1 MERYLAAPCSPA
13 DHQEGQRDMTAVEVS
28 GQGPAVAPIVFSVP
42 HAGRDYPAS
51 VLARSRLPVD
61 VLQRLEDRYA
71 DLLVTELVAAGHVA
85 VVAKAPRAVIDLN
98 RNPRDIDVCTVS
110 GIPRGLHLVQSPK
123 QRGGLGLFPR
133 FLPRV
138 GDLWTAPLGWEEAES
153 RIRLIHAAYHAEIE
167 RQIDRIAARYGQA
180 LLLDVHSMPPLTS
193 GGGAARADIVIG
205 DRFGVSASPRLADI
219 ARATAQRHGLAVAVN
234 HPYPGYYLIE
244 RHGRPKA
251 GRHALQI
258 EISRDLYLD
267 DALDGAGPG
276 LPAIHAMLAD
286 VTEALAEELTRGD
299 FAVAA
304 E

>member
-1 MERYLAAPCSPA
+1 MEVF
-13 DHQEGQRDMTAVEVS
+13 GS
-28 GQGPAVAPIVFSVP
+28 GSSGGPVLFSVP

-51 VLARSRLPVD
+51 VLARSRLPED
-61 VLQRLEDRYA
+61 ALQRLEDRYA
-71 DLLVTELVAAGHVA
+71 DLLVTELVADGHVT

-98 RNPRDIDVCTVS
+98 RDPRDIDLCTVS

-138 GDLWTAPLGWEEAES
+138 GDLWIGPLSWEAAES
-153 RIRLIHAAYHAEIE
+153 RIRTIHAPYHAEIE
-167 RQIDRIAARYGQA
+167 RQIDLIAGRHGQA
-180 LLLDVHSMPPLTS
+180 VLLDVHSMPPLSS
-193 GGGAARADIVIG
+193 GGAGRADIVIG

-219 ARATAQRHGLAVAVN
+219 VRAVAIGHGLAAAVN

-244 RHGRPKA
+244 RHGRPRS

-267 DALDGAGPG
+267 EALDEPGPG
-276 LPAIHAMLAD
+276 LPAIRAMLAEMA
-286 VTEALAEELTRGD
+286 EALADELTRGG

>member
-1 MERYLAAPCSPA
+1 MECNHAASCSPTNRE
-13 DHQEGQRDMTAVEVS
+13 EGRSDMTAIEVLGGS
-28 GQGPAVAPIVFSVP
+28 PAVAPIVFSVP
-42 HAGRDYPAS
+42 HAGREYPAS

-71 DLLVTELVAAGHVA
+71 DLLVTDLVAAGHIA
-85 VVAKAPRAVIDLN
+85 VVAKAPRAMIDLN
-98 RNPRDIDVCTVS
+98 RNPRDIDPYTVNDV
-110 GIPRGLHLVQSPK
+110 PRDVHLIQSPK

-138 GDLWTAPLGWEEAES
+138 GDLWTAPLGWDEAEA
-153 RIRLIHAAYHAEIE
+153 RIRLIHAAYHAEVE
-167 RQIDRIAARYGQA
+167 HQTDRAVARYGQA
-180 LLLDVHSMPPLTS
+180 LVLDVHSMPPLA
-193 GGGAARADIVIG
+193 GGGTAARADIVIG
-205 DRFGVSASPRLADI
+205 DRFGVSATPRFADI
-219 ARATAQRHGLAVAVN
+219 ARVIAQRHGLAVAVN

-244 RHGRPKA
+244 RHGRPRA

-267 DALDGAGPG
+267 EALDEAGPG
-276 LPAIHAMLAD
+276 LPAIRALLAD
-286 VTEALAEELTRGD
+286 MTEALSEELMRGD